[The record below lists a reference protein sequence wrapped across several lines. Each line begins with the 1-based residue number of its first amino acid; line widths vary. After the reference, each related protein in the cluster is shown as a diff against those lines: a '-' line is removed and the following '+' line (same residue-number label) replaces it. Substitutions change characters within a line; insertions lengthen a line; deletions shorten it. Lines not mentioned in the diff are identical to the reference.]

1 MRRSV
6 FLILVLSLTALAA
19 APPTLA
25 QSDAVDRPA
34 ALHGGTCD
42 SLGAVVVSLA
52 NLVLTTGDPQGQTL
66 ATPVEQ
72 SGTVVSFGVA
82 DFLTADHAVVVQES
96 PGASTVVS
104 CGEVGGA
111 LNPDGTLA
119 VGMRPMN
126 ASGLS
131 GIAYF
136 TPIDTFSNT
145 LVTILLVDNTPASA
159 TVEGDAAAESPAA
172 VQQ

>member
-1 MRRSV
+1 M
-6 FLILVLSLTALAA
+6 
-19 APPTLA
+19 
-25 QSDAVDRPA
+25 
-34 ALHGGTCD
+34 
-42 SLGAVVVSLA
+42 
-52 NLVLTTGDPQGQTL
+52 LTTGDPQGQTL

-82 DFLTADHAVVVQES
+82 DFLTTDHAVVVQES
-96 PGASTVVS
+96 PGASTVVA

-145 LVTILLVDNTPASA
+145 LVTILLVDNNAA
-159 TVEGDAAAESPAA
+159 AAAVEGDAAAESSGAA
-172 VQQ
+172 QQ

>member
-6 FLILVLSLTALAA
+6 LIVLLGLAA
-19 APPTLA
+19 VAVAPA
-25 QSDAVDRPA
+25 QAQPAAVDRPA

-42 SLGAVVVSLA
+42 SLGAVVVTLA

-82 DFLTADHAVVVQES
+82 DFLASNHTVVVHES
-96 PGASTVVS
+96 PSASTVVA

-145 LVTILLVDNTPASA
+145 LVTILLVDNTAAAA
-159 TVEGDAAAESPAA
+159 TDEGDAAAESPGAA
-172 VQQ
+172 PQ

>member
-6 FLILVLSLTALAA
+6 FPILVLSLAALAA

-25 QSDAVDRPA
+25 QPAAVDRPA

-82 DFLTADHAVVVQES
+82 DFLTIDHAVVV
-96 PGASTVVS
+96 
-104 CGEVGGA
+104 
-111 LNPDGTLA
+111 
-119 VGMRPMN
+119 
-126 ASGLS
+126 
-131 GIAYF
+131 
-136 TPIDTFSNT
+136 
-145 LVTILLVDNTPASA
+145 
-159 TVEGDAAAESPAA
+159 
-172 VQQ
+172 

>member
-1 MRRSV
+1 MRRIG
-6 FLILVLSLTALAA
+6 FMILLILAASFAA
-19 APPTLA
+19 APSSA
-25 QSDAVDRPA
+25 QSAVVDRPA
-34 ALHGGTCD
+34 ALHAGTCED
-42 SLGAVVVSLA
+42 LGDLVVTLA
-52 NLVLTTGDPQGQTL
+52 NLVVTTGDPQGQAL

-72 SGTVVSFGVA
+72 SGTVVSFAVS
-82 DFLTADHAVVVQES
+82 DFLTSSHAVVVQES
-96 PGASTVVS
+96 PGASTIVA

-126 ASGLS
+126 ASSLS

-145 LVTILLVDNTPASA
+145 LVTILLVDNNATLTTVDGDTGSGDASA
-159 TVEGDAAAESPAA
+159 MP
-172 VQQ
+172 Q